1 MKKKMKLKF
10 GRGIRKLIKRKLR
23 KNKIKLFSLILC
35 LAMLATLLA
44 GCNKSPVGDETLN
57 TNSPESS
64 DKAQE
69 STDTTAALTT
79 ALTTEAATED
89 PKNEHLI
96 TFYADVNWDG
106 VKDHIVVDPIAAADA
121 SAEQKTVW
129 VIDPTNK
136 EEIWSTTLG
145 AGNGQK
151 GGVYLKLNED
161 SSGEANIYFWQTYML
176 DEKTLYAGGY
186 FVFSR
191 DNEGKVG
198 ANPMD
203 GVSRTIDISSD
214 RSISRGKPQFLY
226 ALSDIGSKISY
237 GNTIALLDNSRE
249 ELIYSTPEMS
259 VKSSQVSSDLEN
271 GKVYSVS

>member
-1 MKKKMKLKF
+1 MKMKF
-10 GRGIRKLIKRKLR
+10 GRRIRKLIKRKMK
-23 KNKIKLFSLILC
+23 KNRTRFFALMTC
-35 LAMLATLLA
+35 LVILATILA
-44 GCNKSPVGDETLN
+44 GCNKPSESDDDLLDNNV
-57 TNSPESS
+57 PESS
-64 DKAQE
+64 DKADE
-69 STDTTAALTT
+69 SADTTA

-106 VKDHIVVDPIAAADA
+106 VKDHIIVDTAAAADA

-136 EEIWSTTLG
+136 EEIWSTTFG
-145 AGNGQK
+145 AGNTQK

-161 SSGEANIYFWQTYML
+161 SSGAANIYFWQTYML

-214 RSISRGKPQFLY
+214 RTIARGKPQFLY
-226 ALSDIGSKISY
+226 ALSDIGIKISY
-237 GNTIALLDNSRE
+237 ENTIALLDNSRE

-259 VKSSQVSSDLEN
+259 VKSSQVLSDLEN